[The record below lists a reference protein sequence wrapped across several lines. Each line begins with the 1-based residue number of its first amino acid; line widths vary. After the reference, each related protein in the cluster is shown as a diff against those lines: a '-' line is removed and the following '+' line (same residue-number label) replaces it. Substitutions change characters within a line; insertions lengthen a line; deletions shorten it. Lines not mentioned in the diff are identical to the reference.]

1 MPERPN
7 VRKRFGILRVRTDSR
22 TPKRAPT
29 KCRNSRPV
37 IEGHTTGSS
46 GMYPTRAFASRGC
59 ALVSYPPIEIAP
71 PSGHKSPAIVFTIVV
86 FPDPFGPMREKISP
100 DLISNVTPETAVTLP
115 KRFVRFDTVSMI
127 PVYHSSCKSKTRG
140 RPRVDLKSLLPPD
153 KRLHGIANRR
163 VKVVRRR
170 TQNFVR
176 KLDNLYIYL
185 GKIGKFFSA

>member
-37 IEGHTTGSS
+37 IEDHTPGSS

-71 PSGHKSPAIVFTIVV
+71 PSGAKKPAIVFLIV
-86 FPDPFGPMREKISP
+86 FFSHPFRALREKKSP
-100 DLISNVTPETAVTLP
+100 DLI
-115 KRFVRFDTVSMI
+115 
-127 PVYHSSCKSKTRG
+127 
-140 RPRVDLKSLLPPD
+140 
-153 KRLHGIANRR
+153 
-163 VKVVRRR
+163 
-170 TQNFVR
+170 
-176 KLDNLYIYL
+176 
-185 GKIGKFFSA
+185 